1 MINTS
6 DEHKR
11 GLMTVKLFNFFLYGA
26 LSVLMSFI
34 PLYFQEVGFTTVAI
48 GMLMAGGPFVSIFA
62 NPFWGYWSDRLQNI
76 KKILLIML
84 IGNLI
89 IIQIVFQLNS
99 LPLVFIAMLLFFN
112 FQTPLFSQSNSLI
125 LNTIEGTPYKFGTFR
140 LWGSL
145 GWAIMA
151 VGAGP
156 LINVIGIKNL
166 WLVYS
171 FMLILTILFGL
182 KLPQGKVEGSKKLVK
197 GGYAKALFGNKYF
210 LVFVILGVLISVPNS
225 INLTF
230 ISLYIKQLGGSV
242 VMIGWSAFLTAIF
255 EVPVFLLFDRYLKR
269 NTSTMIGCL
278 VVISGLFVIR
288 WFLMSIATDPMQVLF
303 LQMLHSV
310 TFGGYFYIGTTL
322 TAKLVPVELRASGQ
336 AIYGL
341 TWGGISGII
350 AGMVGGWMFQ
360 ELGPNK
366 MYQITMFISLLGVF
380 GFAALWLSVSR
391 AAKQK
396 VSLEGSEKNIS
407 S

>member
-1 MINTS
+1 MNTS
-6 DEHKR
+6 DDYKR
-11 GLMTVKLFNFFLYGA
+11 GLLTVKLFNFFLYGA

-156 LINVIGIKNL
+156 FIDLIGIKNL
-166 WLVYS
+166 WIVYS
-171 FMLILTILFGL
+171 FMLILTILFGF
-182 KLPQGKVEGSKKLVK
+182 KLPQGKVEGTKKIVK

-278 VVISGLFVIR
+278 VIVSVLFVIR
-288 WFLMSIATDPMQVLF
+288 WFLMSIATDPMQVIF
-303 LQMLHSV
+303 LQMLHSI

-341 TWGGISGII
+341 TWGGISGIM
-350 AGMVGGWMFQ
+350 AGMIGGWMFQ
-360 ELGPNK
+360 ELGPNM
-366 MYQITMFISLLGVF
+366 MYQITTLISLLGVI
-380 GFAALWLSVSR
+380 GFTALWLRIREAS
-391 AAKQK
+391 KQNMA
-396 VSLEGSEKNIS
+396 LEGEKNLPS
-407 S
+407 

>member
-1 MINTS
+1 
-6 DEHKR
+6 
-11 GLMTVKLFNFFLYGA
+11 MTVKLFNFFLYGA
-26 LSVLMSFI
+26 LSVLISFI

-360 ELGPNK
+360 ELGPNT

-396 VSLEGSEKNIS
+396 VSLEGSGKNLPS
-407 S
+407 